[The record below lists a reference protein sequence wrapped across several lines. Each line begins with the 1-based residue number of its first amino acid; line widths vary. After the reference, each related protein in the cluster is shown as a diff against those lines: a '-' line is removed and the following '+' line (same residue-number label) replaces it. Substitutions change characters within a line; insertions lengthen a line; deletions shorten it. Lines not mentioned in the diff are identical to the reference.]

1 MNWVHFVG
9 EGRCGHTI
17 ISAILDSHPNI
28 SISEEEKPVSRWL
41 RDPAAWTRE
50 TIIARTINT
59 GLGKERKAIVAST
72 GLTGLRV
79 PKDNL
84 LVMGD
89 KCGWD
94 AVNEVRKRGASSD
107 TLTKFGQHI
116 GMPVKVI
123 HVSRHP
129 LDNISAWVQS
139 PKYQRLHPEIYSRL
153 RVLIRRYSR
162 FYTGAEEV
170 MAGQDVFHLRHEE
183 LCKNPKAVI
192 ENLCQFLMP
201 VGGPDF
207 YAWLDRA
214 SKAVYTKPNNRFEKE
229 PWPFPELVEMVYWRI
244 IDKYPSLEYYKK

>member
-17 ISAILDSHPNI
+17 ISAILDSHPFAA
-28 SISEEEKPVSRWL
+28 ISEEEKPVSRWF
-41 RDPAAWTRE
+41 REPEVWTRE
-50 TIIARTINT
+50 VILARTIDT
-59 GLGKERKAIVAST
+59 GLGKERKAIVKSA

-94 AVNEVRKRGASSD
+94 AVNEVKKREAPSNI
-107 TLTKFGQHI
+107 LTNFGIHI
-116 GMPVKVI
+116 GMSVKVI

-139 PKYQRLHPEIYSRL
+139 PKYQRIHPETYPRT

-162 FYTGAEEV
+162 FYTAAEEV
-170 MAGQDVFHLRHEE
+170 MAGQDVYHLRHEK
-183 LCKNPKAVI
+183 LCKDPTTEIVA
-192 ENLCQFLMP
+192 LC
-201 VGGPDF
+201 
-207 YAWLDRA
+207 AWLGLPVEEGWLKMVSA
-214 SKAVYTKPNNRFEKE
+214 AVYTKPNNRFEKE
-229 PWPFPELVEMVYWRI
+229 PWESVELVDMVYWRI
-244 IDKYPSLEYYKK
+244 IDKYPSLEYYKKCT

>member
-17 ISAILDSHPNI
+17 ISAILDSHPNA
-28 SISEEEKPVSRWL
+28 SISEEEKPVSRWF
-41 RDPAAWTRE
+41 RDPSVWTKE
-50 TIIARTINT
+50 AIISRTHNT
-59 GLGKERKAIVAST
+59 GLGKERKAIVQAT
-72 GLTGLRV
+72 GLTGLRTHQE
-79 PKDNL
+79 PL
-84 LVMGD
+84 LVLGD

-94 AVNEVRKRGASSD
+94 AVNEVKKRGAPAD
-107 TLTKFGQHI
+107 ILTKFSQFM

-139 PKYQRLHPEIYSRL
+139 PKWIRLHPETYART

-162 FYTGAEEV
+162 FYTAAEEV

-183 LCKNPKAVI
+183 LCKNPKLEI
-192 ENLCQFLMP
+192 ERLCQWLMP
-201 VGGPDF
+201 VGSPNF
-207 YAWLDRA
+207 YDWLDRV
-214 SKAVYTKPNNRFEKE
+214 SKVVYKKPNNRFEKE
-229 PWPFPELVEMVYWRI
+229 PWESAELVDMVYWRI

>member
-17 ISAILDSHPNI
+17 ISAILDSHPNA
-28 SISEEEKPVSRWL
+28 SISEEEKPVSRWC
-41 RDPAAWTRE
+41 RDPAVWTRD

-72 GLTGLRV
+72 GLTGLRT

-94 AVNEVRKRGASSD
+94 AVNEFKKRGAPS
-107 TLTKFGQHI
+107 TILTDFGKMVD
-116 GMPVKVI
+116 MPVKVI

-139 PKYQRLHPEIYSRL
+139 PKWIRLHPEFYPRA

-162 FYTGAEEV
+162 FYTAAEEV
-170 MAGQDVFHLRHEE
+170 MEGQDVFHLRHEE
-183 LCKNPKAVI
+183 LCKNPLTEITA
-192 ENLCQFLMP
+192 LC
-201 VGGPDF
+201 
-207 YAWLDRA
+207 AWLNLPVQDEWLKMV
-214 SKAVYTKPNNRFEKE
+214 SGAVYKKPNNRFEKE
-229 PWPFPELVEMVYWRI
+229 PWTEQELVDMVYWRI
-244 IDKYPSLEYYKK
+244 IDKYPSLEYYKKCT